1 MFHQL
6 SQRERLIL
14 LAGGFFLLVVLGW
27 FAVISPYRQAMA
39 TLDGKIAARQNQL
52 EDLRGLQQQYLQLKQ
67 SLEQAER
74 RMDQA
79 TTFSIFAF
87 MENLAARHVD
97 RANLVSM
104 RPQPAAEREGFREES
119 VEIKLDRVGL
129 GQLVGLLQDMETA
142 ESPLQVKSLR
152 IKTRFDDKRRLD
164 SVLTVAAYG
173 RSQ

>member
-1 MFHQL
+1 MFQQL

-14 LAGGFFLLVVLGW
+14 LAGGLFLLAVLTW
-27 FAVISPYRQAMA
+27 FAVISPYRQAMDG
-39 TLDGKIAARQNQL
+39 LDGKIGARQQQL
-52 EDLRGLQQQYLQLKQ
+52 AELRNMQEQYFELKQ
-67 SLEQAER
+67 SLDRAER
-74 RMDQA
+74 QMEQA

-104 RPQPAAEREGFREES
+104 RPQPALEREGFREES
-119 VEIKLDRVGL
+119 VEIKLERVAL
-129 GQLVGLLQDMETA
+129 GQLVGLLRDMETA

-173 RSQ
+173 RNR

>member
-6 SQRERLIL
+6 SQRERLVL
-14 LAGGFFLLVVLGW
+14 LAGGLFLLVMLVW
-27 FAVISPYRQAMA
+27 FAVISPYRQAMS
-39 TLDGKIAARQNQL
+39 TLDGKITARQKQL

-67 SLEQAER
+67 SLDQAER

-97 RANLVSM
+97 RSNLVSM
-104 RPQPAAEREGFREES
+104 RPQPTVEREGFREES

-129 GQLVGLLQDMETA
+129 GQLVGLLQDMEAA
-142 ESPLQVKSLR
+142 ESPMQVKSLR
-152 IKTRFDDKRRLD
+152 IKTRYDDQRRLD

-173 RSQ
+173 KSR